1 MLTTGSRIATR
12 LALVAWT
19 VTSGLSACSKNTP
32 AAPAA
37 PVAASIISTTLAA
50 NLVAPVATG
59 IPGGVSVQVLD
70 ATGAPVSGVT
80 VSWTAFNGGIASEAA
95 TTTDSNGKT
104 SIAWQFGTIAGADSL
119 QASVGTT
126 VSTYIVGTA
135 LAGPVAQLVEVAG
148 DQDVLG
154 EGVSAQL
161 VVKAVDQYGNAVSN
175 STVAWIDQGG
185 GVLSGT
191 STMTDANGL
200 ATVTL
205 TTDMAPEQYVIV
217 AQDGTASVT
226 FVDTSM

>member
-1 MLTTGSRIATR
+1 MLTTGSPNFIR

-95 TTTDSNGKT
+95 TTPVE
-104 SIAWQFGTIAGADSL
+104 AL
-119 QASVGTT
+119 LMASTEAVIR
-126 VSTYIVGTA
+126 STA
-135 LAGPVAQLVEVAG
+135 RWVAPTELFMA
-148 DQDVLG
+148 
-154 EGVSAQL
+154 SR
-161 VVKAVDQYGNAVSN
+161 
-175 STVAWIDQGG
+175 
-185 GVLSGT
+185 
-191 STMTDANGL
+191 DAP
-200 ATVTL
+200 A
-205 TTDMAPEQYVIV
+205 
-217 AQDGTASVT
+217 
-226 FVDTSM
+226 